1 MPFLKNLFRPS
12 TADKKKGGPI
22 RVGPYAFEPANENVI
37 GSGGYG
43 KVYKGVE
50 RETDSP
56 VAVKVVAVGQMS
68 KWAIMEEIKLMEM
81 SGNHPNVVQMLA
93 HDMRPARGDDPEVV
107 YIAMELATGG
117 HLFTRVTSAGTLSEK
132 DARRYFSQIM
142 RGVDFLHS
150 LGIVHR
156 DLKLENILLGRDD
169 QCKICDLGLAH
180 LYRKDEHGR
189 PIPEALVEKVGSRSY
204 TAPEVLD
211 GRGYDG
217 FSVDCWS

>member
-81 SGNHPNVVQMLA
+81 SGNHRSEERRVGKEC
-93 HDMRPARGDDPEVV
+93 RSRGSPD
-107 YIAMELATGG
+107 
-117 HLFTRVTSAGTLSEK
+117 H
-132 DARRYFSQIM
+132 
-142 RGVDFLHS
+142 
-150 LGIVHR
+150 
-156 DLKLENILLGRDD
+156 
-169 QCKICDLGLAH
+169 
-180 LYRKDEHGR
+180 
-189 PIPEALVEKVGSRSY
+189 
-204 TAPEVLD
+204 
-211 GRGYDG
+211 
-217 FSVDCWS
+217 